1 MKKLFSLVLASIMAL
16 GISTISFA
24 ADFSVEQ
31 KLQQMGVPNR
41 LLATMPEEIKE
52 DMAKC
57 YDEGGTYGGTD
68 TQIVEMGHTDKRMTR
83 SAISSRKLEL
93 EVTYITMPDGRGGTA
108 HRKVYG
114 DFRWLTNPGSFECD
128 AVALEWGNGW
138 VLSDRKD
145 PSFVYQYYGAESGKI
160 FSESTRLNTN
170 NSISEPNAGLCYTKL
185 KLRTTVKNGNET
197 AVDHNGWLM
206 LELERDGGARSTNVI
221 VKYIQTGVRFIPVGS
236 ISFKSGSISVTPTII
251 HKVGQSKSNFTMR

>member
-1 MKKLFSLVLASIMAL
+1 MKRLFSLVLASIMAL
-16 GISTISFA
+16 GISSTAFA
-24 ADFSVEQ
+24 ADFSDEQ
-31 KLQQMGVPNR
+31 KLQKMGVPNR
-41 LLATMPEEIKE
+41 LLESMPEDVKE

-57 YDEGGTYGGTD
+57 YDEGGVFGGTD
-68 TQIVEMGHTDKRMTR
+68 TQIVDMGNTARMTR
-83 SAISSRKLEL
+83 SIISSRKLEL
-93 EVTYITMPDGRGGTA
+93 EVTYITMPDDRDGTA

-114 DFRWLTNPGSFECD
+114 NFKWLTNPGSFKCD

-145 PSFVYQYYGAESGKI
+145 PAFVYQYYGAESGKI
-160 FSESTRLNTN
+160 FSDSTRLSRN

-221 VKYIQTGVRFIPVGS
+221 VKYIQTGVRVIPVGS
-236 ISFKSGSISVTPTII
+236 ISFKSGSISVTPTMI
-251 HKVGQSKSNFTMR
+251 HNVGQSKSNFTMR